1 MIGWHHNSKDLSY
14 SKLREIVKTGEP
26 GMLKTMESK
35 KVGHNLATDQQQRSV
50 QLHVDGEGSCK

>member
-26 GMLKTMESK
+26 GMLQFMGSQTIRYD
-35 KVGHNLATDQQQRSV
+35 LAT
-50 QLHVDGEGSCK
+50 

>member
-1 MIGWHHNSKDLSY
+1 
-14 SKLREIVKTGEP
+14 
-26 GMLKTMESK
+26 MLKTMESK